1 MLLIFIIPPIFRSYL
16 IKLFLELVEADS
28 VGLGKGRK
36 MVRLLVGTTL
46 KNLSVGVTVLALAGC
61 ATLSRT
67 DFPVDADAQAELV
80 GSDVN
85 IIQLTPQNI
94 RSYTTAKRAWHLR
107 GDLPASNAAWQYYVG
122 VGDVLSITVWDHP
135 ELTLPAGEQRS
146 QLESGSSVDA
156 QGEIFYPYIDRLK
169 AAGRTVGEIQQEL
182 TERLSEYI
190 PDPQIEVK
198 VAAYNSQK
206 VVVTG
211 AVNQPGSMTISNI
224 PLTLL
229 EAVNGSG
236 GLNPA
241 ADSTHVKVQR
251 GGKTYY
257 IHLKDFLSSGRKGGN
272 PVLRGG
278 DIVNVPVHENNVAY
292 VLGQIIQP
300 GSVDLGNDGLNLT
313 EAISQRGG
321 LSEDTAD
328 AQGIFVFRTTRS
340 GKGID
345 VFQLDATTP
354 LAFVLA
360 TQFVM
365 HPQDVVYIVTDPAV
379 QWNAV
384 IAALVP
390 SISAVRGLQ
399 EVGGGF

>member
-1 MLLIFIIPPIFRSYL
+1 MW
-16 IKLFLELVEADS
+16 LELVEADS
-28 VGLGKGRK
+28 GALGEGQK
-36 MVRLLVGTTL
+36 MLRLVSLNTLTKLVAGA
-46 KNLSVGVTVLALAGC
+46 VVIAVAGC

-67 DFPVDADAQAELV
+67 DFPVNAEAQAELV

-94 RSYTTAKRAWHLR
+94 KSYTAAERARHPTR
-107 GDLPASNAAWQYYVG
+107 DLPETSDAWQYFVG

-135 ELTLPAGEQRS
+135 ELTLPAGAQRS

-156 QGEIFYPYIDRLK
+156 QGEIFYPYISRLK
-169 AAGRTVGEIQQEL
+169 AADRTVGEIQREL
-182 TERLSEYI
+182 SERLAEFI

-206 VVVTG
+206 VIVTG
-211 AVNQPGSMTISNI
+211 AVNRPGSMTVSNI

-236 GLNPA
+236 GLHAA
-241 ADSTHVKVQR
+241 ADITHVTVQR
-251 GGKTYY
+251 GGQTYY
-257 IHLKDFLSSGRKGGN
+257 VHLKDFLMDGRNGEN
-272 PVLRGG
+272 PVLQGG

-292 VLGQIIQP
+292 ILGQIRTP
-300 GSVDLGNDGLNLT
+300 GAVDLGNDGLNLT
-313 EAISQRGG
+313 DAIAQRGG
-321 LSEDTAD
+321 LSESTAD
-328 AQGIFVFRTTRS
+328 AQGIFVFRNAHS

-345 VFQLDATTP
+345 VFQLDASTP

-384 IAALVP
+384 IASLVP
-390 SISAVRGLQ
+390 SVSAIRSLQ
-399 EVGGGF
+399 VVEAGFQ

>member
-1 MLLIFIIPPIFRSYL
+1 LN
-16 IKLFLELVEADS
+16 
-28 VGLGKGRK
+28 
-36 MVRLLVGTTL
+36 TL
-46 KNLSVGVTVLALAGC
+46 KNLVAVTAVISLAGC

-67 DFPVDADAQAELV
+67 DFPVDAEAQAELA

-94 RSYTTAKRAWHLR
+94 RSYTAVKRTWHPTR
-107 GDLPASNAAWQYYVG
+107 DLPEATDTWQYFVG

-156 QGEIFYPYIDRLK
+156 QGEIFYPYINRLK

-182 TERLSEYI
+182 SERLAEYI

-211 AVNQPGSMTISNI
+211 AVSRPSSMTVSNI

-236 GLNPA
+236 GLLQA
-241 ADSTHVKVQR
+241 ADITHVTVQR
-251 GGKTYY
+251 GGQTYY
-257 IHLKDFLSSGRKGGN
+257 VHLKDFLADGRDGEN

-278 DIVNVPVHENNVAY
+278 DIVNVPVHENNTAY
-292 VLGQIIQP
+292 VLGQIREP
-300 GSVDLGNDGLNLT
+300 GAVNLGNDGLNLT
-313 EAISQRGG
+313 DAITQRGG
-321 LSEDTAD
+321 LSEETAD
-328 AQGIFVFRTTRS
+328 AQGIFVFRNASS

-345 VFQLDATTP
+345 VFQLDASTP

-365 HPQDVVYIVTDPAV
+365 HPQDVVYIVTDPAA

-384 IAALVP
+384 IASLVP
-390 SISAVRGLQ
+390 SISAVRGVQ
-399 EVGGGF
+399 VVGTGF

>member
-1 MLLIFIIPPIFRSYL
+1 MLRFLSKKVLCNLTFGAAII
-16 IKLFLELVEADS
+16 
-28 VGLGKGRK
+28 
-36 MVRLLVGTTL
+36 
-46 KNLSVGVTVLALAGC
+46 ALAGC

-67 DFPVDADAQAELV
+67 DFPVDLDAQAELTNSEV
-80 GSDVN
+80 H
-85 IIQLTPQNI
+85 IIRLIPQNI
-94 RSYTTAKRAWHLR
+94 MSYTTAERMPHPQ
-107 GDLPASNAAWQYYVG
+107 GNLPASAEAWQYSVG

-156 QGEIFYPYIDRLK
+156 QGQIFYPYLDRVQVS
-169 AAGRTVGEIQQEL
+169 GRTVGQIQHDL
-182 TERLSEYI
+182 SVRLSEFI

-198 VAAYNSQK
+198 VAAFNSQK

-211 AVNQPGSMTISNI
+211 AVNRPGSMKISNI

-236 GLNPA
+236 GLTA
-241 ADSTHVKVQR
+241 EADITHVTVQR
-251 GGKTYY
+251 GEKTYY
-257 IHLKDFLSSGRKGGN
+257 VHLKSFLTSGNPGGN
-272 PVLRGG
+272 PVLQGG

-292 VLGQIIQP
+292 VLGQIREP
-300 GSVDLGNDGLNLT
+300 GLVDLGNDGLNLT
-313 EAISQRGG
+313 EAITQRGG
-321 LSEDTAD
+321 LYEETAD
-328 AQGIFVFRTTRS
+328 AQGIFVFRNAS
-340 GKGID
+340 GGGID

-365 HPQDVVYIVTDPAV
+365 HPQDVVYIVTDPAA

-384 IAALVP
+384 IAGIAP

-399 EVGGGF
+399 VIESGF

>member
-1 MLLIFIIPPIFRSYL
+1 MLR
-16 IKLFLELVEADS
+16 FLSKKV
-28 VGLGKGRK
+28 LGH
-36 MVRLLVGTTL
+36 MMAAVAVI
-46 KNLSVGVTVLALAGC
+46 SLAGC

-67 DFPVDADAQAELV
+67 DFPVDLEAQAELAN
-80 GSDVN
+80 SDVH
-85 IIQLTPQNI
+85 IVRLTPQNI
-94 RSYTTAKRAWHLR
+94 MSHTGAERVSHPQ
-107 GDLPASNAAWQYYVG
+107 GDLPASAEAWQYFVG

-156 QGEIFYPYIDRLK
+156 QGQIFYPYIDRVQVS
-169 AAGRTVGEIQQEL
+169 GRTVGQIQQDL
-182 TERLSEYI
+182 SARLSKFI

-198 VAAYNSQK
+198 VAAFNSQK

-211 AVNQPGSMTISNI
+211 AVNRPGSITVSNI

-236 GLNPA
+236 GLTTS
-241 ADSTHVKVQR
+241 ADITHVTVQR

-257 IHLKDFLSSGRKGGN
+257 VHLKSFLATGNHSGN
-272 PVLRGG
+272 PVLQGG

-292 VLGQIIQP
+292 VLGQIREP
-300 GSVDLGNDGLNLT
+300 GLVDLGNDGLNLT
-313 EAISQRGG
+313 EAITQRGG
-321 LSEDTAD
+321 LFEEAAD
-328 AQGIFVFRTTRS
+328 AQGIFVFRNS
-340 GKGID
+340 SDGGID

-360 TQFVM
+360 TQFAM
-365 HPQDVVYIVTDPAV
+365 HAQDVVYIVADPAA

-384 IAALVP
+384 IATLAP

-399 EVGGGF
+399 VIEGGF